1 MNCLLC
7 GSPKIK
13 FNLNRSQHETI
24 KHPGDVK
31 GLICSDCMQA
41 LISSSQEKIK
51 AAYQKALNAG
61 LIDKAKA
68 LEIFL
73 EEEIIE
79 NGETKKPSRDMD
91 RVGALRKVRLAGHK
105 VRSKHTVRQ
114 LDKRR
119 IAAC

>member
-7 GSPKIK
+7 GSPEIK
-13 FNLNRSQHETI
+13 FNLNRSQHETV
-24 KHPGDVK
+24 KHPEDVT
-31 GLICSDCMQA
+31 GLICSDCMQV
-41 LISSSQEKIK
+41 LISSSQKRIK

-61 LIDKAKA
+61 LMDKAKA

-79 NGETKKPSRDMD
+79 NGESKKPSRDMD
-91 RVGALRKVRLAGHK
+91 RVRALRKVGLAGHK
-105 VRSKHTVRQ
+105 IRQEYTVRQ

-119 IAAC
+119 VAVC